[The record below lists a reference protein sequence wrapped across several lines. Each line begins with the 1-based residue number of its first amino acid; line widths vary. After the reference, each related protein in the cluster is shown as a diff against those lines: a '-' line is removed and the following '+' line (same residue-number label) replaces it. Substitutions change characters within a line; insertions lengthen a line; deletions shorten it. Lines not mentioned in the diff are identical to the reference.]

1 MLPVKHAL
9 YLSGIKGDARNSVVV
24 QWLRL
29 HAPNIGSLSSNPD
42 QGTKSY
48 ILQLK
53 VHMPQ
58 VKKKIPHATIKIKN
72 PACYN

>member
-9 YLSGIKGDARNSVVV
+9 YLSGMEGDARTSVVV

-29 HAPNIGSLSSNPD
+29 HAPDVGSLGSNPD
-42 QGTKSY
+42 QGTRLYHKS
-48 ILQLK
+48 
-53 VHMPQ
+53 
-58 VKKKIPHATIKIKN
+58 KKIAHTTIKIEN